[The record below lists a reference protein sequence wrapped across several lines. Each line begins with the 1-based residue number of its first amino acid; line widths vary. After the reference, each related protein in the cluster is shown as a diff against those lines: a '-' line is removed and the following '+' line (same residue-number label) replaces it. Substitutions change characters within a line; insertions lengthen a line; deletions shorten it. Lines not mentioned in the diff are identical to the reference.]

1 MGSGQEEI
9 LRELKSENKLEE
21 ELGFLWP
28 RGSTCLQR
36 HFHRSSLALDH
47 LVEEEAPGP
56 VTGERQACGEAGG

>member
-21 ELGFLWP
+21 ELGFLGP
-28 RGSTCLQR
+28 QGSTCLQR

-47 LVEEEAPGP
+47 LV
-56 VTGERQACGEAGG
+56 